1 MNSKKAYFYIFGII
15 ALILLLIFKTSYVII
30 ESGEVGVLSNL
41 GKYSKEELGPGIHFL
56 LPFGIQKV
64 IKVDVRVHSINYKGN
79 KDLQDKEGVIYKPA
93 ITVLDERGLPIKV
106 ELTVTYRL
114 NPNMAAETLSSWGF
128 NWEEKLVNPIIREV
142 VRDVIGRYPAES
154 IPTKRPEIAA
164 KIEEG
169 IRKEIKNQSQGA
181 VEVVGVQLRNIL
193 LPRDIEQKIKEVQIA
208 KQEAEKMKYIEE
220 KARKEQE
227 VAKIKAETEKLKKII
242 KAKAEAEARLLKAKA
257 EAESNKILSE
267 SINDKI
273 LKYEALQVQK
283 QMAESIKE
291 NKNVKLFINPP
302 QNLHMWIK

>member
-283 QMAESIKE
+283 QMAESIKG

-302 QNLHMWIK
+302 QNLHMWIN